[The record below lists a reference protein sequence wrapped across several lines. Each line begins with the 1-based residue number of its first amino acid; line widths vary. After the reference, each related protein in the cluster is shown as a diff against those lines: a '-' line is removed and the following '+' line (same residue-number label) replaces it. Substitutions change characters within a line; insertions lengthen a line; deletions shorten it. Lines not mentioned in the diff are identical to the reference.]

1 MQLYLV
7 RHAIAD
13 VRDPL
18 RWPDD
23 SGRPLTQRGIRR
35 FESAA
40 PGLVRL
46 CPKLDRLLTSPL
58 VRARQTA
65 DILHAHGWPAPEVM
79 EELRPEV
86 PAVRTLGALAACEGM
101 PCVAM
106 VGHEPAIGEFLSYLL
121 AASETALQ
129 SLWRK
134 GGAAV
139 VDLPE
144 LRAGAGLLVSY
155 LPPRTLRALA
165 TPAGE

>member
-13 VRDPL
+13 IRDPL

-23 SGRPLTQRGIRR
+23 SARPLTQRGIGR

-65 DILHAHGWPAPEVM
+65 DILHAHGWPAPDVI

-86 PAVRTLGALAACEGM
+86 PAARTLEALAAYEGM
-101 PCVAM
+101 PGVAM

-121 AASETALQ
+121 AASETAVR

-134 GGAAV
+134 GGAALV
-139 VDLPE
+139 ELPE
-144 LRAGAGLLVSY
+144 LRAGAGMLVWY
-155 LPPRTLRALA
+155 LPPRALRSLSSS
-165 TPAGE
+165 PRG